1 MGDRRNDRA
10 ADRERWRPR
19 VAAARVIRLVV
30 LLAPIAV
37 CVAASFVV
45 TRQVPAPAGALSRL
59 GWLLAVVAFC
69 GVLAWPARRW
79 LRRLLPLA
87 ALLELSL
94 LFPGEAP
101 SRWRVAREAGAIR
114 HLQLLADGVPH
125 TEPTRAAATILALVA
140 SLSRHDRIT
149 RGHSERVRILTDMVS
164 EEMGLPRADRD
175 RLRWAALIHDV
186 GKLDVPAKLLR
197 KPGRP
202 TQAEWT
208 MLRLHPEVGAR
219 LVAPL
224 AGWLGE
230 YAAVVLQHHERY
242 DGTGYPAGL
251 RGDEISLG
259 ARIVA
264 LTDAF
269 EVMTAARP
277 YKKATPR
284 AAALR
289 ELVRCSGTH
298 FDPAVVRAM
307 LAVSTPRLRR
317 ALGPASVIGQLPVIA
332 TAPAGGLTSV
342 AGTVARGAGVA
353 VLGGVAGAV
362 VAGTTAPPPAANRPP
377 LHSAEPQVG
386 PVTAAP
392 STATPPSGS
401 REIVA
406 GTATGAPAVT
416 GAPAAASASSAVS
429 PATTQPAAP
438 AQPAPSGAPTT
449 PTSSTAPTQAGTAA
463 PAPST
468 TTSPTSVLGG
478 AVGSVTDGLSSTV
491 GNLTTTIGNT
501 IDGVSAL
508 LGGSTQATGSP
519 TPTPAP
525 SPTQTSGGGL
535 LGGLT
540 GLLGG

>member
-1 MGDRRNDRA
+1 MGDRRNDWA
-10 ADRERWRPR
+10 HDGERWRSR
-19 VAAARVIRLVV
+19 TVAARAIRLVV
-30 LLAPIAV
+30 LLAPVAV
-37 CVAASFVV
+37 CAGASFAV
-45 TRQVPAPAGALSRL
+45 TRLVSAPAGALSRL

-69 GVLAWPARRW
+69 GMLAWPARRW

-101 SRWRVAREAGAIR
+101 SRWRVAREAGAIK

-125 TEPTRAAATILALVA
+125 AEPARAATTILALVA
-140 SLSRHDRIT
+140 SLSRHDKIT

-164 EEMGLPRADRD
+164 EEMGLPHADRD

-186 GKLDVPAKLLR
+186 GKLEVPAKLLR

-202 TQAEWT
+202 TRAEWAL
-208 MLRLHPEVGAR
+208 LRLHPEVGAR

-259 ARIVA
+259 ARIVSM
-264 LTDAF
+264 TDAF

-277 YKKATPR
+277 YKRAAPR

-317 ALGPASVIGQLPVIA
+317 ALGPASLIGQLPVIA
-332 TAPAGGLTSV
+332 TAPGGGLASV
-342 AGTVARGAGVA
+342 AGAVARGAGVA

-362 VAGTTAPPPAANRPP
+362 VAGTPARPPSADRAP
-377 LHSAEPQVG
+377 LHSAQPQVG
-386 PVTAAP
+386 PVTAA
-392 STATPPSGS
+392 TGAL
-401 REIVA
+401 
-406 GTATGAPAVT
+406 GAPA
-416 GAPAAASASSAVS
+416 PPAVS
-429 PATTQPAAP
+429 PASTSPAAP
-438 AQPAPSGAPTT
+438 LEAAPSGASGPA
-449 PTSSTAPTQAGTAA
+449 PTSGAAPSLSGTAPS
-463 PAPST
+463 APSA

-478 AVGSVTDGLSSTV
+478 AVGAVTDGLSSTV
-491 GNLTTTIGNT
+491 GDLTTAIGT
-501 IDGVSAL
+501 TVDGVSAL
-508 LGGSTQATGSP
+508 LGGSTQATASPTASP
-519 TPTPAP
+519 TPTTTTTTTP
-525 SPTQTSGGGL
+525 SPASTGGL